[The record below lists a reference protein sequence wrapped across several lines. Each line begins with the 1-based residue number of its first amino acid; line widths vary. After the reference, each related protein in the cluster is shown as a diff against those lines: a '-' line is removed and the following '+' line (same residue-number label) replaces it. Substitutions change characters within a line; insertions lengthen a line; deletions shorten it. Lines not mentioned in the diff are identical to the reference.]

1 MDELHLKLLVGAIY
15 ELPLPIISVL
25 PNSIEIDCY
34 FHYISIFIYHHK
46 HSKCPNSIAYSAGF
60 YSLELVYR
68 FRAQDATV
76 NANLQTIGDVDVTLA
91 DSIESVTSA
100 VAAPQPTSV
109 LSPTSNPTV
118 REAWNPTADPAKT
131 LTMGFVA
138 PLSDVLNADSK
149 ISQTPEPQ
157 PISSPTATAEPKKWG
172 VGVHTQLSTT
182 GFIGVDAGYKFSP
195 NLHARL
201 GLNTVGFGY
210 NYSSQGVD
218 YNASFSP
225 TNVHLLGDYFPFGGG
240 LRLTSGFVFQGNR
253 FSGSAKSNASNQFTI
268 NGTTYNAS
276 QVGQIDTSGSF
287 SNSVAPY
294 LGIGFGSPISP
305 GFGFNVDLGVMFAG
319 SPNVSLSAN
328 NVSPSIPASVQN
340 QFRSDLAAQQQK
352 TNSDIGGFNVFP
364 VLSLGFSYAF

>member
-1 MDELHLKLLVGAIY
+1 MSQLDRLLS
-15 ELPLPIISVL
+15 SVL
-25 PNSIEIDCY
+25 FAGALSVSSVSAIAAEPPVTQEATAKIDL
-34 FHYISIFIYHHK
+34 
-46 HSKCPNSIAYSAGF
+46 PAA
-60 YSLELVYR
+60 
-68 FRAQDATV
+68 
-76 NANLQTIGDVDVTLA
+76 GDVDVPA
-91 DSIESVTSA
+91 VNSIESVPSV

-109 LSPTSNPTV
+109 LSPPSNPTH

-138 PLSDVLNADSK
+138 PLSDVLKVDSK
-149 ISQTPEPQ
+149 IAQTPEPTSI
-157 PISSPTATAEPKKWG
+157 PNPTATAPEPKKWG

-201 GLNTVGFGY
+201 GVNTVGFGY

-240 LRLTSGFVFQGNR
+240 LRLTGGLVFQSNR
-253 FSGSAKSNASNQFTI
+253 FNGSAKADNSNQFTV
-268 NGTTYNAS
+268 NGNTYNAS

-287 SNSVAPY
+287 GSSVAPY
-294 LGIGFGSPISP
+294 LGIGLGTPIGS

-328 NVSPSIPASVQN
+328 NISPSIPASVQN